1 MKRFGYTL
9 AEIVIVMLIIAV
21 IVGVSIKVTKS
32 RLDNVISYTYYSTYS
47 TLRSVTSNML
57 ADYNPN
63 DDLYKSFLRVPLIGR
78 LLSAPVYAEKA
89 QLYTCPYYATYD
101 IWSNG
106 TNMYGTWTSGDA
118 LIRKSKSD
126 LNCSYNEALN
136 NIRNTVNNTTG
147 EHSYMVCSGTRGGHS
162 TYGTGPGYTTSDTSK
177 NCTYDCSTG
186 NSHYVGGGNCGPHS
200 LLKDSAFCNSV
211 LYSFELQSGICVHEY
226 ECPEGTYV
234 KYGTDEYST
243 IVWDASQG
251 KGVTKYL
258 YHDKYTCVSYKT
270 CPDGS
275 QVKQDETCPESG
287 VEPETPE
294 TPVCNITPTDSEISS
309 QYCLGKEFDSTPE
322 VCGWVNINPWP
333 PACETGKEWSAE
345 NCKCIAIP
353 ATIPK
358 KGANF
363 CELFER
369 LVNISPT
376 DSVCDGST
384 VNADTTEFSDLTPDL
399 ILRNGVRL
407 YNVHKDP
414 DLIPQLRIVGQD
426 DETSE
431 KDMNQ
436 QGYIV
441 YADVDGSK
449 GNSILWE
456 DVYPFYITLS
466 GRVIPAYDS
475 EANPDGSGGDSE
487 NHLQVSVKNETYSSN
502 GHRIMRWLSKSV
514 SFKEGGCQSGYV
526 NSSTPYCGGLFYNN
540 ECSSGNSS
548 CQLKIIRPLKFF

>member
-1 MKRFGYTL
+1 
-9 AEIVIVMLIIAV
+9 MLIIAV

-57 ADYNPN
+57 ADFNPD
-63 DDLYKSFLRVPLIGR
+63 DDLYKANNNFLPFFTKFFTN
-78 LLSAPVYAEKA
+78 SAKAEKA
-89 QLYTCPYYATYD
+89 QLYTCPYYNTYD

-106 TNMYGTWTSGDA
+106 TNMYGTMTSGDA
-118 LIRKSKSD
+118 LIKKDKSD
-126 LNCSYNEALN
+126 LNCSYNAVLN
-136 NIRNTVNNTTG
+136 KLRNTLNNTTG
-147 EHSYMVCSGTRGGHS
+147 ENTYQVCSGTRGGHS
-162 TYGTGPGYTTSDTSK
+162 TFGHGPGYMSGDTSK
-177 NCTYDCSTG
+177 YCTYDCSTG
-186 NSHYVGGGNCGPHS
+186 NSHYVGGGNCGPIS
-200 LLKDSAFCNSV
+200 LLKNSEFCNSV

-226 ECPEGTYV
+226 ECPEGTYIQ
-234 KYGTDEYST
+234 YGTDEYST
-243 IVWDASQG
+243 IVWDAGQG

-258 YHDKYTCVSYKT
+258 SHDKYTCVSYKT

-275 QVKQDETCPESG
+275 QVKQDETCPETG
-287 VEPETPE
+287 GETPETPE
-294 TPVCNITPTDSEISS
+294 TPVCNITPTDMEISS
-309 QYCLGKEFDSTPE
+309 QYCLGKEFDSAPE
-322 VCGWVNINPWP
+322 VCGWVDVTPWP
-333 PACETGKEWSAE
+333 PACETGKEWSPE
-345 NCKCIAIP
+345 NCKCVAIP
-353 ATIPK
+353 ATLPK
-358 KGANF
+358 KGAKF

-384 VNADTTEFSDLTPDL
+384 VDDDTTEFSDLTPDL

-407 YNVHKDP
+407 YNVHQDSA
-414 DLIPQLRIVGQD
+414 LIPQLRIVGQD

-449 GNSILWE
+449 GSSILWE
-456 DVYPFYITLS
+456 DVYPFFITLS
-466 GRVIPAYDS
+466 GRVVPAYDK

-487 NHLQVSVKNETYSSN
+487 NHMQVSVKNETYSDN
-502 GHRIMRWLSKSV
+502 GHRIIRWLSKSV
-514 SFKEGGCQSGYV
+514 SFKEGGCQAGYV
-526 NSSTPYCGGLFYNN
+526 NSSTQYCGGLFYNN
-540 ECSSGNSS
+540 ECSLTNSS

>member
-1 MKRFGYTL
+1 
-9 AEIVIVMLIIAV
+9 MLIIAV

-63 DDLYKSFLRVPLIGR
+63 DEIYQAKNNIIKFPFLNLFTYNT
-78 LLSAPVYAEKA
+78 AKAEKVKI
-89 QLYTCPYYATYD
+89 YGCPSYHVWD
-101 IWSNG
+101 IWSKDTG
-106 TNMYGTWTSGDA
+106 VYGSFRGNNKTDTDA
-118 LIRKSKSD
+118 SKLKCD
-126 LNCSYNEALN
+126 YNAVLDY
-136 NIRNTVNNTTG
+136 IRNSKNNVTN
-147 EHSYMVCSGTRGGHS
+147 EYHYMVCPGKRDGNS
-162 TYGTGPGYTTSDTSK
+162 TYGSGPGYTTSDTSK
-177 NCTYDCSTG
+177 NCTFSCNDTSPQYDR
-186 NSHYVGGGNCGPHS
+186 GNCGA
-200 LLKDSAFCNSV
+200 LSV
-211 LYSFELQSGICVHEY
+211 VKNNPTCTELPYYSFVLQGDYCVHEY
-226 ECPEGTYV
+226 ECPENTYATY
-234 KYGTDEYST
+234 KYDSHETAEYRM
-243 IVWDASQG
+243 VQYD
-251 KGVTKYL
+251 
-258 YHDKYTCVSYKT
+258 CVSYKT

-275 QVKQDETCPESG
+275 QVKQDETCPETG
-287 VEPETPE
+287 GETPETPE
-294 TPVCNITPTDSEISS
+294 TPVCNITPTDMEISS

-322 VCGWVNINPWP
+322 VCGWVDITPWP
-333 PACETGKEWSAE
+333 PACETGKEWSPE
-345 NCKCIAIP
+345 NCKCVAIP
-353 ATIPK
+353 ATLPK
-358 KGANF
+358 KGAKF

-384 VNADTTEFSDLTPDL
+384 VNDDTTEFSDLTPDL

-466 GRVIPAYDS
+466 GRVVPAYDK

-487 NHLQVSVKNETYSSN
+487 NHLQVSVKNETYSDN
-502 GHRIMRWLSKSV
+502 GHRIIRWLSKSV
-514 SFKEGGCQSGYV
+514 SFKEGGCQAGYV

-540 ECSSGNSS
+540 ECSLTNSS